1 MRRSTRGIAMA
12 AVLALGLVAA
22 ADVPP
27 LTEDQQRRLA
37 IPCDEP
43 FAPTGET
50 VPQGVVATDVTIT
63 TVDGTELT
71 GCLARPTGDPKAID
85 DLVVFAHGNGHA
97 VQDAWRRHTWEV
109 ASHGAA
115 AIAVNYRDNFGF
127 PTHQGAEDVIVTT
140 RWAQERFRGLDRT
153 ILFGVSMGGAISGTA
168 LTKSA
173 DVAPGM
179 FDLWFDVEGVSMLL
193 ESWAEASAAV
203 PDIAAAIERDAGGT
217 PAEVPDRYVEGS
229 PALNADRMVAAGLQG
244 AVVVHAPWDGLVPYW
259 QGREMAAAL
268 VAAGVPT
275 EFHTTVRGDG
285 GPAGG
290 DTTPFGLVPVVGG
303 DLDDLNDQTVGLAGH
318 ASERD
323 PDHPVMRTSL
333 DRLLAILAG
342 SGVTPTES
350 VADAG

>member
-1 MRRSTRGIAMA
+1 MRRGTRGVALA

-22 ADVPP
+22 GDVPP
-27 LTEDQQRRLA
+27 LTEDQQRRISIA
-37 IPCDEP
+37 CDEP

-50 VPQGVVATDVTIT
+50 VPRGVVVRDVTIT

-71 GCLARPTGDPKAID
+71 GCLARPKGNKHRID

-127 PTHQGAEDVIVTT
+127 PTHQGAEDLIATT
-140 RWAQERFRGLDRT
+140 TWAQQRFRGLERT
-153 ILFGVSMGGAISGTA
+153 ILFGVSMGGATSGTA
-168 LTKSA
+168 LTKAA

-179 FDLWFDVEGVSMLL
+179 FDLWFTVEGVSVLL
-193 ESWAEASAAV
+193 ETWAEATAAE
-203 PDIAAAIERDAGGT
+203 PAIGAAIERDAGGT
-217 PAEVPDRYVEGS
+217 PADVPDRYVEGS

-244 AVVVHAPWDGLVPYW
+244 AVVVHAPWDGRVPYW

-268 VAAGVPT
+268 LAAGLPT
-275 EFHTTVRGDG
+275 EFHTVVRGDG
-285 GPAGG
+285 GPAGS
-290 DTTPFGLVPVVGG
+290 DSTPFGLVPTAGG
-303 DLDDLNDQTVGLAGH
+303 DLEDANDQTLGLAGH

-323 PDHPVMRTSL
+323 PNHPVMRTAL
-333 DRLLAILAG
+333 DRLLEVLAG
-342 SGVTPTES
+342 DAITTSEG
-350 VADAG
+350 VADLG